1 MQLLRQVDAAE
12 QLGISASRKKAGG
25 DRGRLSGERGELSWT
40 GTRVERAGATLRRRP
55 TGRYLRSPDWQ
66 RDLIRERLAV
76 LKDIRPEERSVASY
90 TGTSL

>member
-1 MQLLRQVDAAE
+1 MDRYAGRACGRNLAQAAH
-12 QLGISASRKKAGG
+12 
-25 DRGRLSGERGELSWT
+25 GE
-40 GTRVERAGATLRRRP
+40 VP
-55 TGRYLRSPDWQ
+55 PVPDWQ